1 MSNWYC
7 YVLISLDKKHTY
19 IGATNNIDRR
29 LRQHNGIIKGGAK
42 YTRNWRPWEHLCII
56 GPLDKINC
64 LRLEWRLKRC
74 KCINSNKLRINTG
87 GIKKKIDNI
96 YQVLELKK
104 WNELSE
110 DVMILLTFNHWRT
123 ITQSD
128 INYSY
133 LNFIEV

>member
-1 MSNWYC
+1 MSDWYC

>member
-1 MSNWYC
+1 MSDWYC
-7 YVLISLDKKHTY
+7 YVLISLDEKHTY